1 MSIDRRL
8 IRSLATALLVG
19 AAAPALSALQLH
31 PMLSDHAV
39 LQRGQPLRIYG
50 TAAPGEQLSIVLAS
64 ASTSTRADKQGR
76 WSAQLP
82 AMAAGGPYTLQ
93 VQGGGGSSASAQDIL
108 IGDVWLCS
116 GQSNME
122 WPVSASLGGAG
133 HIARASDPQL
143 RITTIAK
150 RTSVNPETGFAENP
164 KWDLSTPK
172 AVPDFSAA
180 CYFMGRDLRAS
191 QKVPIGLIDSTWGGT
206 PIRAWMN
213 EAAVRSTDGNA
224 MVDLIATFRR
234 DPAQAAR
241 KFGEDWG
248 AWWRQQSGDVAGNE
262 PWVTSRRLPWQ
273 PVPKMAF
280 FNEWGPDWVDYTGAV
295 WLRRTVTLSAAEA
308 ARSATLS
315 LGVLDDM
322 DQTFVNGVGVGS
334 TNDWAAERN
343 YQIAPGILK
352 AGDNEVIVF
361 VRNSW
366 GPGGL
371 AGPAEK
377 VKLSLAGGSTKQLAD
392 GWQYSKVAAN
402 IASPPS
408 APWAGP
414 NGAAT
419 IYNAMIA
426 PLGPYGLKGAAWYQG
441 EADVGTAGYDKR
453 LAALF
458 GTWREQ
464 FRNPN
469 LPWLVVGLAGFGRPR
484 STPAPSG
491 WAALVNDQRVG
502 VQSDRHAA
510 FVPAI
515 DLGEPEDIHPVNK
528 EEVGRRLAL
537 AARKIAYGD
546 PAGRAS
552 PVPLFA
558 VRTSEGNIAIRFSEP
573 LQFIGGDTAVGFEL
587 CGNTQASC
595 RFRSAWSW
603 SKDTVVVERDSQP
616 ATRVRYA
623 WADYPIVNLYDTDLL
638 PASSFELPITN

>member
-1 MSIDRRL
+1 M
-8 IRSLATALLVG
+8 
-19 AAAPALSALQLH
+19 
-31 PMLSDHAV
+31 
-39 LQRGQPLRIYG
+39 LQRGQPLRIWG
-50 TAAPGEQLSIVLAS
+50 TASAGEQLNVSLGS
-64 ASTSTRADKQGR
+64 ASVKARADNQGR
-76 WSAQLP
+76 WAAELP

-93 VQGGGGSSASAQDIL
+93 VQGSTGSSASAKDVL

-122 WPVSASLGGAG
+122 WPLSASLGGMG
-133 HIARASDPQL
+133 HIARADDAKL
-143 RITTIAK
+143 RISTIAK
-150 RTSVNPETGFAENP
+150 RTSVNPEAGFSENP
-164 KWDLSTPK
+164 KWDVVAPK
-172 AVPDFSAA
+172 SIPDFSAA

-191 QKVPIGLIDSTWGGT
+191 EKVPIGLIDSTWGGT

-213 EAAVRSTDGNA
+213 EAAVRSTDGDV

-234 DPAQAAR
+234 DPALAAR
-241 KFGEDWG
+241 RFGEDWG
-248 AWWRQQSGDVAGNE
+248 AWWRQQSGDAVGSE
-262 PWVTSRRLPWQ
+262 PWVASRRLDWT
-273 PVPKMAF
+273 PVPKLAF
-280 FNEWGPDWVDYTGAV
+280 FNEWGSDWVDYTGGI
-295 WLRRTVTLSAAEA
+295 WLRRTISLTAAEA
-308 ARSATLS
+308 ARGATLS
-315 LGVLDDM
+315 LGILDDM

-352 AGDNEVIVF
+352 AGENEVVVF

-366 GPGGL
+366 GPGGV
-371 AGPAEK
+371 AGPADK
-377 VKLSLAGGSTKQLAD
+377 LKLSFADGSSKPLGD

-402 IASPPS
+402 IGSPPS

-441 EADVGTAGYDKR
+441 ETDVGTAGYDRR

-458 GTWREQ
+458 GTWRKQ
-464 FRNPN
+464 FRSPN
-469 LPWLVVGLAGFGRPR
+469 LPFLIVGLAGFGKPR

-491 WAALVNDQRVG
+491 WAALVNDQRAG
-502 VQSDRHAA
+502 VQADRHAA

-537 AARKIAYGD
+537 AARSVAYGGGKLS
-546 PAGRAS
+546 PLPISASRAS
-552 PVPLFA
+552 AGVL
-558 VRTSEGNIAIRFSEP
+558 VSFSKP
-573 LQFIGGDTAVGFEL
+573 LQALSGASPIGFEL
-587 CGNTQASC
+587 CGATQETC
-595 RFRSAWSW
+595 RFRDARLAGN
-603 SKDTVVVERDSQP
+603 TVIIPEDGQP
-616 ATRVRYA
+616 ATRVRFA
-623 WADYPIVNLYDTDLL
+623 WGDYPVINLYDADLL